1 MFCMMACETATEF
14 LRAEKTELPK
24 EAGEG
29 MCLGT
34 QGCTPTVWQP
44 LSWAELNFSLG
55 HRHQTSCCTW
65 VHSFRFYT
73 NTWGL
78 EFRML
83 GDWGPN
89 PNLWQPKVI
98 DSNELLIWLKS
109 LHLFSRIFSIVR
121 EAFGKW
127 LRGNHNG
134 ENHACFPLLQLFPNP
149 IFNLHSA
156 YFQQFPLVCNSSGLA
171 AALCAVHF
179 KKEGDRSTGM
189 FPRKQINCF
198 GVTDLESGLVIL
210 WKTSIPDYFHSS
222 RPTHICASPPLRV

>member
-1 MFCMMACETATEF
+1 
-14 LRAEKTELPK
+14 
-24 EAGEG
+24 
-29 MCLGT
+29 MCSGS
-34 QGCTPTVWQP
+34 QRRVPAVWQP
-44 LSWAELNFSLG
+44 LSQAGIDFRFG
-55 HRHQTSCCTW
+55 HRHQTSCCIW
-65 VHSFRFYT
+65 VKSFRTFT

-78 EFRML
+78 ECKML
-83 GDWGPN
+83 WDWGPD
-89 PNLWQPKVI
+89 PNLWWSKVI
-98 DSNELLIWLKS
+98 DSNEFLIQLET
-109 LHLFSRIFSIVR
+109 LHLFFRIFSLVC

-149 IFNLHSA
+149 IFKLHSA
-156 YFQQFPLVCNSSGLA
+156 YFQQFPLVCDSSGLA

-210 WKTSIPDYFHSS
+210 YKTSIPDYFVSC